1 MHGLHPHYAPPT
13 VADYGDL
20 LTMTATVHPIFGV
33 KTAQDLS
40 FSSGHA
46 PSGVHGELQVGGV
59 GTSGGSDPGGG
70 VAGASSGGGSGGG
83 GSGGGGGGGGHL
95 PFTGLVVG
103 LVAGVG
109 SGLVV
114 AGDALRRTLRRRPKT

>member
-1 MHGLHPHYAPPT
+1 MHGLHPQYAPPT

-20 LTMTATVHPIFGV
+20 LTLTATVHPIFGV
-33 KTAQDLS
+33 RPAQDLS
-40 FSSGHA
+40 FSQGDA
-46 PSGVHGELQVGGV
+46 PTGVHGELQLGGV
-59 GTSGGSDPGGG
+59 GTSGGSDPGAG

-83 GSGGGGGGGGHL
+83 SGSGGGGGHL

-103 LVAGVG
+103 VVAGVG

-114 AGDALRRTLRRRPKT
+114 AGDALRRTLRRRPKS